1 MTFDSSFSHASVS
14 ADADNEQLPAP
25 PAEIH
30 VSAPTKARKVRTV
43 KAPTAALFAPVAS
56 SAYRGAY
63 AVTATRDDD
72 TGLDVT
78 VSTVGTAMRVT
89 YHGPNDRTLVAG
101 LKSKQGAAPVIDNA
115 QAWGAEALAASTF
128 RAATLDAATVADALA
143 HVMPAMSTDATRY
156 NLSGLFLDAKTGNV
170 VASDGHRL
178 HLYSALE
185 SPFDAGV
192 IIPRHAVMA
201 LDRAIK
207 ATKAESVIIGAAHNM
222 VVFVVGTDQLTV
234 EIRARLVDAR
244 FPDYTQVIPPTQGE
258 RAYTGDAASVRA
270 ALKAAPVIGDKGV
283 SRRLEFCA
291 DGTGVVT
298 WRHDRVPFAVGL
310 DGYAAKAFV
319 AHFNARYL
327 DQAFAEL
334 DGAVAVYLPDEMS
347 PMRIDNGPRMI
358 IIMPMRG

>member
-56 SAYRGAY
+56 SAYRGSY

-78 VSTVGTAMRVT
+78 VSTVGVVMRVT
-89 YHGPNDRTLVAG
+89 YHGPNDRTLLAG
-101 LKSKQGAAPVIDNA
+101 LKAKQGAAPIDTA
-115 QAWGAEALAASTF
+115 QVWGAEALAASTF
-128 RAATLDAATVADALA
+128 RAVTLSAATVADALA
-143 HVMPAMSTDATRY
+143 HVMPAMSTDETRY
-156 NLSGLFLDAKTGNV
+156 NLSGVYLDAKTGNV
-170 VASDGHRL
+170 VATDGHRL
-178 HLYSALE
+178 HLYSFLE

-192 IIPRHAVMA
+192 IVPRHAALA
-201 LDRAIK
+201 LDKAIR

-222 VVFVVGTDQLTV
+222 VVFVVAGDNLTV
-234 EIRARLVDAR
+234 EIRARLVDGQ
-244 FPDYTQVIPPTQGE
+244 FPNYSQVIPSTTGQ
-258 RAYTGDAASVRA
+258 RAFEGDAASVRA
-270 ALKAAPVIGDKGV
+270 AFKAAPVIGDKGV
-283 SRRLEFCA
+283 WRRLGFTQ
-291 DGTGVVT
+291 DGTGVMT
-298 WRHDRVPFAVGL
+298 LRHDGAVFSAGL
-310 DGYAAKAFV
+310 AGYATKAFH

-334 DGAVAVYLPDEMS
+334 DGALSVYLPDEMS
-347 PMRIDNGPRMI
+347 PMRIDNGPRMV
-358 IIMPMRG
+358 IIMPMRA